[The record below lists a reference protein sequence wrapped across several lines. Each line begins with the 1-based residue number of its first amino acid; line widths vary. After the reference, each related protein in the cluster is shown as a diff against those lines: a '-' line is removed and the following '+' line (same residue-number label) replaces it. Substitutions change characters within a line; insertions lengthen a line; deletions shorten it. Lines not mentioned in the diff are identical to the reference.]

1 MHKIDEKMEN
11 FTSEFQND
19 KMGILELN
27 IQMNYAIFKKIA
39 ASSEHLNNLLHDLFY
54 FSEP

>member
-1 MHKIDEKMEN
+1 MLNNLLKSMDKRYEKMEN

-27 IQMNYAIFKKIA
+27 IQMKR
-39 ASSEHLNNLLHDLFY
+39 DL
-54 FSEP
+54 